1 MFYSLTK
8 IRQHGGHFIL
18 GNIKI
23 LFGNVCLLKGEILLF
38 EHVFPATFLSLPGKK
53 YLVEVGN
60 NKAERDQFFKLLND
74 NPAIHRNKANRTH
87 ARHTYLFLNT
97 VTLILS
103 GYLVAISSKIYS
115 LGNHVPAMIGMA
127 LGSIIFFIC
136 VLKRRR

>member
-1 MFYSLTK
+1 MLYTLTK

-38 EHVFPATFLSLPGKK
+38 EHIFPATFLSLPGKK
-53 YLVEVGN
+53 YLVEVGKN
-60 NKAERDQFFKLLND
+60 RAEREEFFKLLKD
-74 NPAIHRNKANRTH
+74 TPVVCHNKTQRTRAGRTH
-87 ARHTYLFLNT
+87 LFLNT

-103 GYLVAISSKIYS
+103 AYLVAVSSKIYT
-115 LGNHVPAMIGMA
+115 LGNHVPAMIGMT

-136 VLKRRR
+136 IFKRRR